1 MLTLQTLESR
11 DALTKGEL
19 AVTQGSANSLFPK
32 GLAVGTVTRNV
43 DVASATQQRAQL
55 KPVADLDRLDLVKV
69 LRYSPPP
76 TP

>member
-1 MLTLQTLESR
+1 MSTLDSAET
-11 DALTKGEL
+11 LTKGEL
-19 AVTQGSANSLFPK
+19 AVTQGTANSLFPK

-43 DVASATQQRAQL
+43 SAATATQQQGQL

-76 TP
+76 AP